1 MTNWEYY
8 FGTPERASLMCMFY
22 YSEPPV
28 IAVNRFKLVKDTLV
42 PMLVTWFSSHEE
54 YVAWLKAEHDDG
66 TVEREEK

>member
-1 MTNWEYY
+1 
-8 FGTPERASLMCMFY
+8 MCMFY

-28 IAVNRFKLVKDTLV
+28 IAVNRFKLVKDTMV